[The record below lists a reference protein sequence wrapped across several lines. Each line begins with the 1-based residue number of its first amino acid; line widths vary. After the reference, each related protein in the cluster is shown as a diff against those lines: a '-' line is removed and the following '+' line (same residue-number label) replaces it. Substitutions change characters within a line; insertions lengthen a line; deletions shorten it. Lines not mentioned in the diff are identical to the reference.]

1 MQRSLNRLEKWT
13 NRDLMNF
20 KKSQCEVSS
29 LTKKNSMHQHRPK
42 ADQAESN
49 FAKKDMG
56 ILVGRS

>member
-1 MQRSLNRLEKWT
+1 MQMILNRLEKWT

-29 LTKKNSMHQHRPK
+29 LTKSNPMYQHRLK
-42 ADQAESN
+42 VDQVESN

>member
-1 MQRSLNRLEKWT
+1 MQMILNRLEKWT

-29 LTKKNSMHQHRPK
+29 LTKNNSMYQHRLK
-42 ADQAESN
+42 ADQVESN